1 LKRNETALTL
11 PSFLWL
17 LVFFAVPALI
27 VVITSFRSADAYGG
41 ILKVWTLSSY
51 KSLGLSKY
59 AAVTVRT
66 LRLSLLTTLIT
77 ILISFPCSYAMAR
90 LPVRSQQNVLL
101 LLIVPFWTNFLIRIY
116 AWKVILHP
124 DGALKALLVALRLVS
139 PDASLLYNEGAVL
152 LVLVYTYLP
161 FALLPM
167 YSAAEGF
174 DYSLLEAARDLGASG
189 FRVLTRVYIPG
200 IRSGILSALL
210 VVFIPALG
218 SYIIPEVVGGTNSE
232 MLGNKIAQYVF
243 VDRNLPRAGALSSI
257 MLLVILIPSFVS
269 LSRSRHLKGD
279 GGLGGGLTL

>member
-1 LKRNETALTL
+1 LKRKETALTL
-11 PSFLWL
+11 PSYLWL
-17 LVFFAVPALI
+17 LLFFAVPALI
-27 VVITSFRSADAYGG
+27 VVITSFRSADPYGE
-41 ILKVWTLSSY
+41 ILKVWTFSSY
-51 KSLGLSKY
+51 RSLGLSKY
-59 AAVTVRT
+59 GSIIIRT

-77 ILISFPCSYAMAR
+77 LLISFPCSYAMAR
-90 LPVRSQQNVLL
+90 LPARSQQNVLL

-124 DGALKALLVALRLVS
+124 DGVLKTILSALGLVS
-139 PDASLLYNEGAVL
+139 QDASLLYNEGAVL

-174 DYSLLEAARDLGASG
+174 DFSLLEAARDLGASG

-200 IRSGILSALL
+200 IRSGIASALL

-218 SYIIPEVVGGTNSE
+218 SYIIPEIVGGTNSE

-257 MLLVILIPSFVS
+257 MLLVILIPSIIS
-269 LSRSRHLKGD
+269 LSRSLPVRGD
-279 GGLGGGLTL
+279 RSFGGGIKL